1 MSNNWLQDATEPIR
15 NSQLL
20 RVLLIGFL
28 ILLLQIPIVMIDGV
42 IGEREETRDNGVREV
57 TSSWGG
63 NQSIAGPWIT
73 VPYLHHWTELRTT
86 GSQVEDFTRTETRY
100 ATFLPETLRITG
112 RTASEVRSRGIFQV
126 PLYTLSLEVELAA
139 VPVEDS
145 LVSDALGVRNAERQ
159 VGLLPQNVLGTG
171 SPCREIRPGEAT
183 AHFKG

>member
-15 NSQLL
+15 NSKLL

-28 ILLLQIPIVMIDGV
+28 ILLLQIPIMMIDGV

-112 RTASEVRSRGIFQV
+112 RTASEGRSRGIFQV
-126 PLYTLSLEVELAA
+126 PTLV
-139 VPVEDS
+139 
-145 LVSDALGVRNAERQ
+145 N
-159 VGLLPQNVLGTG
+159 
-171 SPCREIRPGEAT
+171 I
-183 AHFKG
+183 FKKYKFFFISS